1 MVVSGLAEAPSPYL
15 LVENLIVLEIK
26 TNKQIWLLNESNRT
40 IDHSAPKESAQVNSE
55 QERFQADMRETAQV
69 NTLLQLCQLQFYRL
83 LIQGG

>member
-55 QERFQADMRETAQV
+55 QERHKQERHK
-69 NTLLQLCQLQFYRL
+69 LSR
-83 LIQGG
+83 